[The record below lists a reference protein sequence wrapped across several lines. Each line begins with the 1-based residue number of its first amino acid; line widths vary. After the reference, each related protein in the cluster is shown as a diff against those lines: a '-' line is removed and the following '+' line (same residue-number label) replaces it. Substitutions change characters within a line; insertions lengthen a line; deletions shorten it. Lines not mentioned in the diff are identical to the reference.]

1 MRFKRILAIII
12 KEFREILRD
21 PLYFSLAFVVPSMIM
36 LMFGYGI
43 SLDVENIPFA
53 VVDYDKTQLSR
64 DYTYKFAK
72 SRYFNLKAYVEDER
86 LLDKMLNKGA
96 IRVGIV
102 IPEHFQKDLS
112 AGRDVAVQSLIDG
125 TLPYRTKI
133 TKGYVA
139 VMNAAFNLEVLSRYI
154 AKIKGIPF
162 EQTISQVNPISL
174 QVRYL
179 YNESV
184 KSIYSL
190 APALIGMILLMSP
203 PFLTA
208 LGIVREKESGSIY
221 NIYSSTVSRAEF
233 LIGKLFPYVI
243 ISIINANILWIMA
256 VSLFGVPFKGN
267 LPFFAAAT
275 AIYVIC
281 STGIGLLVSI
291 FVRTQIAAMLVTTV
305 LTVIPAWL
313 YSGVVIPISSLDK
326 IARIEAHLFPA
337 MYYNYIVMGSFLKG
351 AGVDILWKN
360 VVALIIYSILLFTA
374 GYLLFHKRVKA

>member
-1 MRFKRILAIII
+1 MQIKRILAIIV

-21 PLYFSLAFVVPSMIM
+21 PLYFSLAFIVPSMIM
-36 LMFGYGI
+36 FMFGYGL

-53 VVDYDKTQLSR
+53 IVDHDKTHLSR

-86 LLDKMLNKGA
+86 LLDGMLDEGK

-102 IPEHFQKDLS
+102 IPEHFQEDLS

-133 TKGYVA
+133 TKGYVI
-139 VMNAAFNLEVLSRYI
+139 VMNAAFNSEILSHYI
-154 AKIKGIPF
+154 AKIKGIPL
-162 EQTISQVNPISL
+162 EQVIPRVNPITL

-190 APALIGMILLMSP
+190 APALIGMILLMLP

-208 LGIVREKESGSIY
+208 LGIVREKEAGSIY
-221 NIYSSTVSRAEF
+221 NIYSSTVTRFEF

-243 ISIINANILWIMA
+243 ISIINANILWIM
-256 VSLFGVPFKGN
+256 VTSLFGVPFKGN
-267 LPFFAAAT
+267 LPFFVFASI
-275 AIYVIC
+275 IYVIC

-291 FVRTQIAAMLVTTV
+291 FVRTQIAAMMVTTV

-313 YSGVVIPISSLDK
+313 YSGVVIPISSLDR

-351 AGVDILWKN
+351 VGINILWKN
-360 VVALIIYSILLFTA
+360 VVALIIYSIVLFTA
-374 GYLLFHKRVKA
+374 GYLLFRKRVKA

>member
-1 MRFKRILAIII
+1 MQIKRILAIIT

-21 PLYFSLAFVVPSMIM
+21 PLYFSLAFVVPAMIM
-36 LMFGYGI
+36 FMFGYGL

-53 VVDYDKTQLSR
+53 IVDHDKTHLSR

-72 SRYFNLKAYVEDER
+72 SRYFNLKAYTEDGR
-86 LLDKMLNKGA
+86 KLDKMLDK
-96 IRVGIV
+96 GIV
-102 IPEHFQKDLS
+102 RMGLIIPEHFQENLS
-112 AGRDVAVQSLIDG
+112 AGRRADVQFLIDG

-133 TKGYVA
+133 TKGYVI
-139 VMNAAFNLEVLSRYI
+139 VMNAAFNSEILSSYI
-154 AKIKGIPF
+154 TKTMGISLKQAKQKL
-162 EQTISQVNPISL
+162 NPIGL
-174 QVRYL
+174 QVRYF
-179 YNESV
+179 YNEPV

-190 APALIGMILLMSP
+190 APALMGMILFMSP

-221 NIYSSTVSRAEF
+221 NIYSSTVTRFEF

-275 AIYVIC
+275 AIYVVC

-291 FVRTQIAAMLVTTV
+291 FVRTQIAAMMVTTV

-337 MYYNYIVMGSFLKG
+337 MYYNYIIMGSFLKG
-351 AGVDILWKN
+351 VGIDILWKN
-360 VVALIIYSILLFTA
+360 VVALIIYSIVLFTA